1 MRAMIVGAG
10 IGGLTTATALRRAG
24 IEATVFERAGEI
36 KEVGAG
42 ILLAANAVRALGELG
57 LLHEVRQL
65 GTPASAGRIHSW
77 RGKTLAEVPAWEL
90 EKTFGAPSVAVHRAD
105 LQGFL
110 LKETGE
116 KNVVLGENCSGFEQD
131 DAGVTAIFADGTVER
146 GELLIGADGLYS
158 TVRARL
164 FGREKPRYAGYTAW
178 RAVVKPGRELLPCGT
193 GFESWGRGVRFGCAH
208 IGGGRVYWFATRNA
222 PEGERDGPLG
232 SPSGPKV
239 ALTRLF
245 DGWHHPVPDL
255 IAETEEWAIRRDD
268 LYDRAPLSGSW
279 GEGRVTLLGDAA
291 HPATPNLGQGA
302 CQAIEDAVVLARCLE
317 QIVRA
322 NAKDSVPSALR
333 RYEGLRG
340 ERTAWIVR
348 RSRAL
353 GRIGQIEN
361 PLLCRLRDAVLKATP
376 TRTQLRQLD
385 QVLRY
390 EERLG

>member
-10 IGGLTTATALRRAG
+10 IGGLTAAIALRRAG

-57 LLHEVRQL
+57 LLHEVSQL
-65 GTPASAGRIHSW
+65 GTPASAGLIHSW
-77 RGKTLAEVPAWEL
+77 RGETLAEVPAREL
-90 EKTFGAPSVAVHRAD
+90 EKSFGAPSVAVHRAD
-105 LQGFL
+105 LQSFL
-110 LKETGE
+110 LKKAGE
-116 KNVVLGENCSGFEQD
+116 EDVVLGAECSGFEHD

-158 TVRARL
+158 TVRASL
-164 FGREKPRYAGYTAW
+164 LGRAKPRYAGYSAW
-178 RAVVKPGRELLPCGT
+178 RAVVEPGRELLPWGT
-193 GFESWGRGVRFGCAH
+193 GFESWGRGARFGCAH
-208 IGGGRVYWFATRNA
+208 IGSGRVYWFATRNA
-222 PEGERDGPLG
+222 PEGERDGPVG
-232 SPSGPKV
+232 SPSGPKS

-245 DGWHHPVPDL
+245 EGWHHPVHDL

-279 GEGRVTLLGDAA
+279 GEGCVTLLGDAA

-302 CQAIEDAVVLARCLE
+302 CQAIEDAVELARCLGRVV
-317 QIVRA
+317 QT
-322 NAKDSVPSALR
+322 NAKDRVPPALR
-333 RYEGLRG
+333 RYEGRRG

-361 PLLCRLRDAVLKATP
+361 PLLCWLRDAALKATP
-376 TRTQLRQLD
+376 ARLQLRQL
-385 QVLRY
+385 
-390 EERLG
+390 ERVMDPER